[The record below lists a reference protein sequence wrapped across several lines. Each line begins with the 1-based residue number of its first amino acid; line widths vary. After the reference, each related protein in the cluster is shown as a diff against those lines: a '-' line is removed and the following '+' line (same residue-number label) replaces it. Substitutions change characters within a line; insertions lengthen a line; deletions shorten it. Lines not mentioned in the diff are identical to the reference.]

1 MQKSKENI
9 TEIVLNIE
17 NKKENMLKST
27 EKENQLSQNQE
38 KIEKS

>member
-17 NKKENMLKST
+17 NTKENMLKNT
-27 EKENQLSQNQE
+27 EKENQLSQKQE
-38 KIEKS
+38 KIEKP